1 MSKEAK
7 GLTKRALICGTIAA
21 ILGPMIAS
29 YFMSLGF
36 YHGNEYVWTVVGP
49 WTVFV
54 FIIPV
59 YILLSYLAPRLK
71 IHPYEMVVI
80 YSMLAI
86 SMCISILP
94 SWGVAMHMS
103 AMADETTR
111 TTTLGG
117 GAYMPSLWAPP
128 YDPAVYGVIVGVL
141 PEATGYF
148 LPFRPFRVIPLGRPV
163 PWGAWMVPIAYYI
176 VLFVAIGLF
185 QFFLYMIF
193 RNRFIDVEKLPFPH
207 AQAGMELL
215 KAGGMGS
222 SEKSERILGLPPFW
236 LGALIGFVFYFPNIL
251 AYWFRQGWASP
262 AWYSTL
268 VGHIWAWGGIDATAT
283 YGLKNIVLV
292 LAFDPRWTSLAF
304 LMPLDVLFTSIV
316 WFLFFYMIAPPIQI
330 SLGLYT
336 PPAAAPTANNLYYQY
351 GHWMDRGFTPH
362 SIEQGAWVGVGLF
375 VILFNLR
382 YLIGTFRAKGES
394 VKREPMPYKLA
405 WIGLFSTFVL
415 IVVLF
420 AASGMGTISPFLAIW
435 ILLTYLSL
443 ARFRSISGYWSSF
456 ALYGPWL
463 HETSEMWSIPF
474 IASGTYRSQA
484 HFTSLDTAIF
494 MTTDR
499 TLEGNQGVHV
509 LESYKFAD
517 MTGLTPKSLLVPQV
531 LAIVLGVA
539 ISFPIY
545 IWGVYTY
552 GWTTWAQHP
561 DFNLWSTWTTNPMNQ
576 NRIADFPPYPPDA
589 LGNPFA
595 NRWLF
600 QYFAGIFLA
609 GLLMFLKARFIWF
622 PLNAVGV
629 LYVSVGFFGLYMF
642 IPNIIAY
649 VLKWTILKFGGAR
662 IYEKYAFPFFAGL
675 LIFGMVTWYIGEI
688 GPRYVT

>member
-7 GLTKRALICGTIAA
+7 GLTKRALILGTIAA

-29 YFMSLGF
+29 YFMSLGLS
-36 YHGNEYVWTVVGP
+36 NTSEYAWTVAGP
-49 WTVFV
+49 FTVFA

-59 YILLSYLAPRLK
+59 YLLLSYLAPRLK

-86 SMCISILP
+86 SMTISILP
-94 SWGVAMHMS
+94 SWVIGIHMN
-103 AMADETTR
+103 AVFDETVR

-128 YDPAVYGVIVGVL
+128 YDPEVYGVVGGIL
-141 PEATGYF
+141 PETTGYF

-163 PWGAWMVPIAYYI
+163 PWGAWIVPITYYI

-185 QFFLYMIF
+185 QFFLFMIF
-193 RNRFIDVEKLPFPH
+193 RNRFIDVEKLPFPY

-215 KAGGMGS
+215 KAGGIGS
-222 SEKSERILGLPPFW
+222 SKKSERILGLPPFW
-236 LGALIGFVFYFPNIL
+236 LGALIGFAFYLPHIL
-251 AYWFRQGWASP
+251 ANWFRQGWAHP
-262 AWYSTL
+262 TWYTDL
-268 VGHIWAWGGIDATAT
+268 IAWGVDATST
-283 YGLKNIVLV
+283 YNLRNIALI
-292 LAFDPRWTSLAF
+292 LAFDPRWIALAF
-304 LMPLDVLFTSIV
+304 LMPLDVLFTAIV
-316 WFLFFYMIAPPIQI
+316 WHLFFYIIAPIIQV
-330 SLGLYT
+330 SLGLYV
-336 PPAAAPTANNLYYQY
+336 PPAAQNAGNIYYTF

-362 SIEQGAWVGVGLF
+362 SIEQGMWVGVGLF
-375 VILFNLR
+375 VIIFNLR

-394 VKREPMPYKLA
+394 VEKEPMPYKLA

-415 IVVLF
+415 IVILL
-420 AASGMGTISPFLAIW
+420 AISGMGTIAPFLAIW
-435 ILLTYLSL
+435 VLLTYLSL
-443 ARFRSISGYWSSF
+443 ARFRSVSGYWSSYWWF
-456 ALYGPWL
+456 GPWL
-463 HETSEMWSIPF
+463 HEKSEIWSIPF
-474 IASGTYRSQA
+474 ISSGAYRSQA

-499 TLEGNQGVHV
+499 ALESNQGAPL
-509 LESYKFAD
+509 LESFKFAD
-517 MTGLTPKSLLVPQV
+517 FTGLRPKSLLVPQV

-539 ISFPIY
+539 ISFPLY

-552 GWTTWAQHP
+552 GWSTWSQHP
-561 DFNLWSTWTTNPMNQ
+561 DFGYWQNWVGYPMNQ
-576 NRIADFPPYPPDA
+576 NKIADFPPYPPET
-589 LGNPFA
+589 LGNPFV

-600 QYFAGIFLA
+600 QYFAGMLLA

-629 LYVSVGFFGLYMF
+629 LYASVGFLGCYMF
-642 IPNIIAY
+642 TINIIAY
-649 VLKWTILKFGGAR
+649 VLKWVILKFGGAR

-675 LIFGMVTWYIGEI
+675 LIFGMVTWYFGEI